1 MLVETFAK
9 RLQKALDMNEISQS
23 KLVEKTGLDKSLISN
38 YLAGN
43 YQARQD
49 KIFILAK
56 ALNVNEA
63 WLMGYDVPSDYN
75 FGKTEHES
83 PLSQNQID
91 KIYFDLKNAID
102 IELKK
107 QDENG
112 YEIMINEKDS
122 LSASDFKKILEL
134 AELEP
139 DKLKKAL
146 EVIDLIT
153 K

>member
-1 MLVETFAK
+1 MENKFPQNLTH
-9 RLQKALDMNEISQS
+9 LLNQKIVTVDEILKITGYTSPGTVSMWKNGERKISTDDIIKIANHLGYTIDELTNKDIVLD
-23 KLVEKTGLDKSLISN
+23 
-38 YLAGN
+38 A
-43 YQARQD
+43 
-49 KIFILAK
+49 
-56 ALNVNEA
+56 
-63 WLMGYDVPSDYN
+63 
-75 FGKTEHES
+75 

-91 KIYFDLKNAID
+91 KIYSDLREAID

-107 QDENG
+107 QDDNG
-112 YEIMINEKDS
+112 SEIMINEKDS